1 MARKDLLDEARDV
14 LRRAGIINVELYQ
27 DSDLVEIATLIA
39 DARRRAIPEVEE
51 TEYQHPVAGITPEQ
65 LGPKMKASLEAVAP
79 QFPPQTGI
87 IVFAFD
93 FGGGGGIGYASNAV
107 RKDVVEMLHEWI
119 AKVEERARE
128 HHP

>member
-1 MARKDLLDEARDV
+1 MKSLEQEAREI
-14 LRRAGIINVELYQ
+14 LYRAGVPNADNY
-27 DSDLVEIATLIA
+27 SAGNLVEIANLIA
-39 DARRRAIPEVEE
+39 AARRRAIPEVEE

-93 FGGGGGIGYASNAV
+93 FGGAGGIGYASNAV